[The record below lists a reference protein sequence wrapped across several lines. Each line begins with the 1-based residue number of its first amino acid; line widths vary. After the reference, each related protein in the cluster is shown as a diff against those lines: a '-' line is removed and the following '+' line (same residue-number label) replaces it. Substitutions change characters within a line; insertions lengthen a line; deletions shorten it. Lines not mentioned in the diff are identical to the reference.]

1 MSKEDATVEQVRK
14 SLQGSINIST
24 KNIDIMRRK
33 CLPNHYETFFDL
45 LRAQMHLHERF
56 IKTIQNW
63 RK

>member
-14 SLQGSINIST
+14 SLQGSINILQ
-24 KNIDIMRRK
+24 IMRRK
-33 CLPNHYETFFDL
+33 FLPNHSETLFDL
-45 LRAQMHLHERF
+45 FRAQMHLHERF

>member
-1 MSKEDATVEQVRK
+1 MSREDATVEQVRK

-24 KNIDIMRRK
+24 KRRK
-33 CLPNHYETFFDL
+33 FLPNHSETLFDL
-45 LRAQMHLHERF
+45 FRAQMHLHERF